1 MMRRASCCVQ
11 EASGGAD
18 QPDQQL
24 DCVLVSKT
32 LSAYERLP
40 GGQIQTVR
48 LDFIAKFAS
57 IVLTFWPACEE

>member
-1 MMRRASCCVQ
+1 VSRSL
-11 EASGGAD
+11 SGGAD

-24 DCVLVSKT
+24 AASVSET
-32 LSAYERLP
+32 LSAYEGLP